1 MYVMLRTALCRTS
14 VFMFTSGDKLLSHSK
29 KKSFF
34 FGRGRRETYNMKAFN
49 LLNSLVKNVAW
60 VGSHIIFIKAEIETA

>member
-1 MYVMLRTALCRTS
+1 MLRTALCRTS
-14 VFMFTSGDKLLSHSK
+14 VFMFTSGDKLSSHSK

-34 FGRGRRETYNMKAFN
+34 LGRGRREAYNMKAFN

-60 VGSHIIFIKAEIETA
+60 VGSHIIFIKAESESA